1 MKKLLF
7 ILSAIFVSVMG
18 WAQTTMNPYA
28 YDLQSTWNPSTK
40 KLNLSFKLNAQANLN
55 EGGSYG
61 HSEGIMV
68 KLVASDGREY
78 KVIPIR
84 TADIKNGLS
93 YNYEIDFANYKN
105 TYGNLL
111 PEGIPAGTDLT
122 WKVDVA
128 GESSD
133 KGRKAPEITC
143 FRPLWRPCM
152 PHGVA
157 VGRDY
162 NSSNY
167 GKIFVTENADVA
179 TLEQYGF
186 TWMKENKANS
196 LIEYEPMRLANGTA
210 ENIAVFHRKS
220 NQNGSSVS
228 NFSPPEPHRVRISE
242 DGRIFVTSY
251 HPNSNTSVWEYKGN
265 GRFDRLIEHANKSTD
280 QINTNRIIAMDVKGK
295 GENLKLLLCE
305 IDPTGNTYNS
315 QNYSKLIIREYA
327 IGTSTNLRTVESG
340 TIKVYYNDYRTDK
353 NLQGMIYQSYT
364 SDPDWQGMRTDGM
377 INIAYGKA
385 ENSIWLKMDFGS
397 SKVKPRIVYFD
408 GTNNCGTYYDTGSST
423 YSGMRGTELKE
434 IYGSSGILVHGIDT
448 LITAYPDK
456 ISFYTYNSSG
466 QLTWKSDLSTIKD
479 GERGTGQ
486 KVNDFAIDAANNLYA
501 VSSRNYSG
509 YGEAGKYY
517 GFNLMVISL
526 PYSGLTTTKA
536 PDAQKFQIPYPAT
549 NLEYHPVEGKNQYT
563 FSFNAVNKPA
573 HVAEIRFYDTKEKML
588 AGGNDYAFRYQ
599 IPAEQYKQGTMSVTF
614 DATIPWG
621 HDKNTFQDNDGN
633 GNFNLLPGKYYWN
646 VYIDYFSTPTPESE
660 CYLPERITQDHDN
673 GHIIE
678 QYLQG
683 GVYDGQTCSTVDI
696 FRPLRNDCYNTFCLP
711 FDLDLTQLADGHPY
725 KVLDNN
731 EGATLLE
738 FSGVELKS
746 FNNGENFL
754 ELQFTKVNNVCS
766 GVPYLFKPKEEIN
779 SIVSLKHSDPENEIQ
794 FKKKEGSTVTHDFSN
809 QENNVTY
816 YGIISVRNVYTTEPD
831 EVILILVD
839 QNRLAK
845 MTEGGDILGFR
856 GVFVLA
862 HSLPTGTVARIAE
875 RKPTP
880 TSVINLNGEQVDIEK
895 YLRDGRVYIRVGETL
910 YTITGEKVRR

>member
-61 HSEGIMV
+61 HSAGIMV

-78 KVIPIR
+78 KVIPVS

-93 YNYEIDFANYKN
+93 HNYEIDFANYKN
-105 TYGNLL
+105 KYGNLL

-133 KGRKAPEITC
+133 KGRKSPLVTC
-143 FRPLWRPCM
+143 WNAAYRPVST
-152 PHGVA
+152 HGVA
-157 VGRDY
+157 VSKGY
-162 NSSNY
+162 NS
-167 GKIFVTENADVA
+167 ADFGRIYA
-179 TLEQYGF
+179 TVYNDNSEDIIQGRY
-186 TWMKENKANS
+186 TWLKNKTPSVIN
-196 LIEYEPMRLANGTA
+196 YEPMYLATDGQIPTTYTA
-210 ENIAVFHRKS
+210 SGFKS
-220 NQNGSSVS
+220 SYD
-228 NFSPPEPHRVRISE
+228 PHRVRVSD
-242 DGRIFVTSY
+242 DGRMFVS
-251 HPNSNTSVWEYKGN
+251 SQWSGDRSVVWECTNGVYKGIITRTSSN
-265 GRFDRLIEHANKSTD
+265 GTIV
-280 QINTNRIIAMDVKGK
+280 AMDVKGS
-295 GENLKLLLCE
+295 GDNLKLLLCE
-305 IDPTGNTYNS
+305 MIV
-315 QNYSKLIIREYA
+315 NYSTYSDQGNSKQPHARLIIHEYN
-327 IGTSTNLRTVESG
+327 IGKSTTARSISDSDKE
-340 TIKVYYNDYRTDK
+340 IYYNDYRTDANK
-353 NLQGMIYQSYT
+353 AGMIYQGFT
-364 SDPDWQGMRTDGM
+364 GNWQSVKTEGM
-377 INIAYGKA
+377 ISIAYGKN
-385 ENSIWLKMDFGS
+385 NSIWLKMDFGS
-397 SKVKPRIVYFD
+397 GSIKPRVVYFA
-408 GTNNCGTYYDTGSST
+408 GTNNCANYYDTGSST
-423 YSGMRGTELKE
+423 YSGMKGTSLPNA
-434 IYGSSGILVHGIDT
+434 YGGSAILIFDDN
-448 LITAYPDK
+448 LITAYPDYL
-456 ISFYTYNSSG
+456 SFYKYDAYGTLTKQYNDLYTTSG
-466 QLTWKSDLSTIKD
+466 TFRGIADWCNDL
-479 GERGTGQ
+479 
-486 KVNDFAIDAANNLYA
+486 AIDPANNVYA
-501 VSSRNYSG
+501 VSSD
-509 YGEAGKYY
+509 AM
-517 GFNLMVISL
+517 NLMVISL

-614 DATIPWG
+614 DATIPFG
-621 HDKNTFQDNDGN
+621 HDKKTFQDNDGN

-746 FNNGENFL
+746 FNNGENCL
-754 ELQFTKVNNVCS
+754 ELQFTKVNEVLS

-794 FKKKEGSTVTHDFSN
+794 FKKTEGFTVIHDFSN

-831 EVILILVD
+831 EIILILVD

-845 MTEGGDILGFR
+845 ITEGGNILGFR

-862 HSLPTGTVARIAE
+862 HSLPAGTVARIAE

-880 TSVINLNGEQVDIEK
+880 TSVINLNGEQVDVEK
-895 YLRDGRVYIRVGETL
+895 FLREGRVYIRVGEDL
-910 YTITGEKVRR
+910 YNIDGQKVE